1 MECFLPLPLGLSTAV
16 SNAQLIKNYLNE
28 VDCWNLQL
36 LHQNTRADLDF
47 VIQMQNVIMKYFL
60 AKVSQKAAQT
70 QAVFSEISL

>member
-1 MECFLPLPLGLSTAV
+1 MGMLLFQKTPLLLQFPLL
-16 SNAQLIKNYLNE
+16 NWKKNYLNE

-36 LHQNTRADLDF
+36 LHQNTRVDLDF

-70 QAVFSEISL
+70 QAVFL